1 MKPPQAENSSSP
13 RGADVHVVADL
24 PCGSCGYNLR
34 TLSLGGVCPEC
45 ARPVR
50 RSIAAC
56 FLRSADAGWVRQLAR
71 GVLLLLVAAGVFY
84 VGYVFL
90 FAPMQGLLPL
100 MSPKLIPSTAH
111 RLVGGL
117 DQIVGRAGV
126 MALAMLALWT
136 LAKPD
141 PANPTRTERVSA
153 RRLLRTC
160 ICLWPVPLGLTLVA
174 TQGMSRQI
182 VYHSLPSG
190 FVMLNP
196 SFAVLTIATGM
207 TGAALFVVT
216 PLALLHYLGALMR
229 RVPRPGLARFCRIL
243 FWGVLVS
250 GAALLAGYAW
260 MDFRVMVWTVTVPVA
275 GFGANPAPLPPRPP
289 LGVGFTMAWYSA
301 AIGWRAMIVF
311 LSAGLV
317 LLFLVQ
323 RALAE
328 AAREAGRAESESVPI
343 DSLAG
348 SP

>member
-1 MKPPQAENSSSP
+1 MKPPQAENSSRP
-13 RGADVHVVADL
+13 LDADAHVAADL

-34 TLSLGGVCPEC
+34 TLSLAGACPEC
-45 ARPVR
+45 AWPVR
-50 RSIAAC
+50 RSMVTPILSC
-56 FLRSADAGWVRQLAR
+56 ADAVWVRQLAR

-90 FAPMQGLLPL
+90 YAPMPGLPPL
-100 MSPKLIPSTAH
+100 MSPRSIPLTAH
-111 RLVGGL
+111 GLVGGL
-117 DQIVGRAGV
+117 DQIAWRAGV

-136 LAKPD
+136 LTKPD

-153 RRLLRTC
+153 RRLLRAC
-160 ICLWPVPLGLTLVA
+160 ICLWPVPLVLTLMA
-174 TQGMSRQI
+174 TQGMSGRF
-182 VYHSLPSG
+182 VYNSLPSG
-190 FVMLNP
+190 FVMLKP
-196 SFAVLTIATGM
+196 LFAALTIATGM
-207 TGAALFVVT
+207 AAATLFVVT
-216 PLALLHYLGALMR
+216 PLALLHYLAALMR
-229 RVPRPGLARFCRIL
+229 RVPRPRLARFCRVL

-260 MDFRVMVWTVTVPVA
+260 IDLRVMVWTVTVPMA
-275 GFGANPAPLPPRPP
+275 GFGANPPPLPPRPLP
-289 LGVGFTMAWYSA
+289 GVDFTMAWYAA
-301 AIGWRAMIVF
+301 AIGWRAMILF

-343 DSLAG
+343 VSLAG